1 MLSTNLSLARVYE
14 KMAELKWYVVRSV
27 SGQEKKAKTYMETE
41 IGRHNLQELL
51 PQVLI
56 PVEKVFEMR
65 NGKKR
70 VRERNLYPGYII
82 IHSDLTHGEVQN
94 IITSTPGVIG
104 FLGDKETKTANA
116 KPVPLSLNEV
126 NRLLGV
132 VDEAEEKTAEL
143 ETPFVVG
150 ELVKVIDGPFNGFSG
165 NVNEV
170 FEERKKL
177 NVIVKIFGRAQ
188 PVELSYTQV
197 EKE

>member
-1 MLSTNLSLARVYE
+1 
-14 KMAELKWYVVRSV
+14 MAELKWYVVRSV

>member
-1 MLSTNLSLARVYE
+1 
-14 KMAELKWYVVRSV
+14 MAELKWYVVRSV

-104 FLGDKETKTANA
+104 FLGDKETKTTNA

-132 VDEAEEKTAEL
+132 VDEAEEKSAEI
-143 ETPFVVG
+143 ETPFTVG

>member
-1 MLSTNLSLARVYE
+1 MG
-14 KMAELKWYVVRSV
+14 ELKWYVVRSV

-41 IGRHNLQELL
+41 VGRHNLQELL

-104 FLGDKETKTANA
+104 FLGDKETKTTNA

-132 VDEAEEKTAEL
+132 VDEAEEKSAEL
-143 ETPFVVG
+143 EIPFTVG

>member
-1 MLSTNLSLARVYE
+1 MG
-14 KMAELKWYVVRSV
+14 ELKWYVVRSV

-41 IGRHNLQELL
+41 VGRHNLQELL

-104 FLGDKETKTANA
+104 FLGDKETKTTNA

-132 VDEAEEKTAEL
+132 VDEAEEKSAEL
-143 ETPFVVG
+143 ETPFAVG

>member
-1 MLSTNLSLARVYE
+1 
-14 KMAELKWYVVRSV
+14 MAELKWYVVRSV

-82 IHSDLTHGEVQN
+82 IQSDVTHGEVLN

-104 FLGDKETKTANA
+104 FLGDKETKTTNA

-132 VDEAEEKTAEL
+132 VDEAEEKSAEI
-143 ETPFVVG
+143 ETPFTVG

>member
-1 MLSTNLSLARVYE
+1 
-14 KMAELKWYVVRSV
+14 MAELKWYVVRSV

-41 IGRHNLQELL
+41 IGRHNLQDLL

-104 FLGDKETKTANA
+104 FLGDKETKTTNA

-132 VDEAEEKTAEL
+132 VDEAEEKSAEI
-143 ETPFVVG
+143 ETPFTVG

>member
-1 MLSTNLSLARVYE
+1 MMGE
-14 KMAELKWYVVRSV
+14 MKWYIVRAV
-27 SGQEKKAKTYMETE
+27 SGQEKKAKNYLETE
-41 IGRHNLQELL
+41 LGRHNLTDYV

-70 VRERNLYPGYII
+70 VRERNLYPGYIVI
-82 IHSDLTHGEVQN
+82 QAELGHGEVDH

-104 FLGDKETKTANA
+104 FLGDKDKKDSANNR
-116 KPVPLSLNEV
+116 PIPLQMAEV
-126 NRLLGV
+126 NRILGI
-132 VDEAEEKTAEL
+132 VDEQEQELTATL
-143 ETPFVVG
+143 DKPYVIG

-165 NVNEV
+165 NVDEV

-177 NVIVKIFGRAQ
+177 SVVVKIFGRSQ

-197 EKE
+197 EKEV